1 MVYEKVVQ
9 MIAESI
15 ERDPSELSMDTL
27 FEDLGM
33 DSLDVTELVMNLESE
48 FSIEIE
54 VNEAIKTIADLVSVI
69 EGLLK

>member
-1 MVYEKVVQ
+1 